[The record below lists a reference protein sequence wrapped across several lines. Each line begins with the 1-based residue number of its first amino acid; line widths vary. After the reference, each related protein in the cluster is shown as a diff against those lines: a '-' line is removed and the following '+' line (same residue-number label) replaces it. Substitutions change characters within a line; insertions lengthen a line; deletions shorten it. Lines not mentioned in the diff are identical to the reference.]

1 MSTININNSDDLKS
15 YIKSRKFLKGLY
27 IRELYNSLKGEK
39 PKKIPLIIFLIKSWA
54 FLIYH
59 FLIVLRPRVK
69 LSNYQEL
76 YLSPDFF
83 YDKKL
88 RFHKYWELL
97 PNYQDINSIEFV
109 YFSSFKDRLFSR
121 TKGVSK
127 PIDSFFSFKSF
138 WKLSLIV
145 YKLNIL
151 VLSVYIDLKF
161 KKIKNAL
168 YIGNIYNLGTLNDY
182 FIYFLLNDFSSYKN
196 NVNKSIYLSGE
207 FQFWELGLF
216 ENNTK
221 YRFLYQHS
229 GIRFNDPRIS
239 FFKKKNKN
247 VNIIVSN
254 NIELGYL
261 NSLGFTKL
269 IIENNY
275 RTSDSWIRASD
286 KKSKFV
292 FFGSLDISLDMKIF
306 NKLGENVYYKPHP
319 SLLNNFNNFNKIWK
333 NSNERFWPIVYSQS
347 AISKNLIANKL
358 RCKVIFKNNFD
369 MSLIEVKSKI
379 ENSNN
384 FKTRIFDGYHL
395 IEL

>member
-15 YIKSRKFLKGLY
+15 YIKKRKFLRGLY

-59 FLIVLRPRVK
+59 LAIVLKPSIK
-69 LSNYQEL
+69 LAKHQAL

-88 RFHKYWELL
+88 GFHKYWELL
-97 PNYQDINSIEFV
+97 PNYKDVSSVEFV
-109 YFSSFKDRLFSR
+109 YFSSFKDRLLSK
-121 TKGVSK
+121 TKGLSK

-138 WKLSLIV
+138 CKLFLIV

-151 VLSVYIDLKF
+151 VLSVFIDLRL
-161 KKIKNAL
+161 KKIKSAP
-168 YIGNIYNLGTLNDY
+168 YIKNIYNLGTLNDY
-182 FIYFLLNDFSSYKN
+182 FVYFLLNDFSSYKHN
-196 NVNKSIYLSGE
+196 LNKSIYLSGE

-216 ENNTK
+216 ENRTK
-221 YRFLYQHS
+221 YRFLHQHS
-229 GIRFNDPRIS
+229 GIRFNDPRIL
-239 FFKKKNKN
+239 FFRKKNKN
-247 VNIIVSN
+247 VNIVVSN

-261 NSLGFTKL
+261 DSLGFTNL

-275 RTSDSWIRASD
+275 RSDDAWIKASNEN
-286 KKSKFV
+286 SKYV
-292 FFGSLDISLDMKIF
+292 FFGSLDITLDMKILD
-306 NKLGENVYYKPHP
+306 NLGGEVYYKPHP
-319 SLLNNFNNFNKIWK
+319 SLLNKFNTFKKIWK
-333 NSNERFWPIVYSQS
+333 NSNESIWPIVYSQS
-347 AISKNLIANKL
+347 AISKNLIANKQ
-358 RCKVIFKNNFD
+358 RCKVIFKYNYD

-384 FKTRIFDGYHL
+384 FKTRIFERYHL
-395 IEL
+395 IDL